1 MAGWGVA
8 APQRQ
13 GTVNPTSA
21 STARGVVSSV
31 GQGPMSPVPNAI
43 SVAGA
48 VQTPGSP
55 AQQQAA
61 TLDPNMLKM
70 ISGMFNQP
78 AQAVPAINNTATVN
92 PQAQAAN
99 NMLMDRA
106 KGDMGASDAMRMSG
120 IANADNAA
128 MLMADA
134 RKGASRRGVGNSS
147 VGDVLSSGIASDA
160 ARANAGA
167 NSQIAFNSERAKD
180 AQLNTVHGNALSQ
193 DSAQNEQR
201 QLALNQY
208 SVASNAAAQ
217 QQQMQQDKL
226 KTVLSLLGPSG
237 GLF

>member
-1 MAGWGVA
+1 MAGFGVD
-8 APQRQ
+8 PSQRQ
-13 GTVNPTSA
+13 GTVSPA

-31 GQGPMSPVPNAI
+31 GQGPMSSVP
-43 SVAGA
+43 
-48 VQTPGSP
+48 T
-55 AQQQAA
+55 QQQAA

-78 AQAVPAINNTATVN
+78 AQAIPAINNTATAN

-147 VGDVLSSGIASDA
+147 VGDVLSSKIASDA
-160 ARANAGA
+160 TRANAGA
-167 NSQIAFNSERAKD
+167 NSQIAYNSERAKD

-208 SVASNAAAQ
+208 SVATNAAAQ